1 MFLSSYLCGQHSMKM
16 KRRYVKLGLQIFLL
30 QPELIGS
37 EFIETAGF
45 MEVADSNDMVI
56 IFPSTIA
63 RALIANPGGCFNWF
77 GYLGDLVRQF
87 GVFPIFCHFLISLN
101 VGLKGVKQKEPE

>member
-1 MFLSSYLCGQHSMKM
+1 MKM
-16 KRRYVKLGLQIFLL
+16 KRIYVKLGLQIFLL

-63 RALIANPGGCFNWF
+63 RALIILGCAETLNPKQLNQ
-77 GYLGDLVRQF
+77 LNQKRL
-87 GVFPIFCHFLISLN
+87 FLLTIRNGMN
-101 VGLKGVKQKEPE
+101 V

>member
-1 MFLSSYLCGQHSMKM
+1 MEDKVGKYLFLH
-16 KRRYVKLGLQIFLL
+16 

-63 RALIANPGGCFNWF
+63 RALIANPNGCFNWI
-77 GYLGDLVRQF
+77 GYLGDLGR
-87 GVFPIFCHFLISLN
+87 
-101 VGLKGVKQKEPE
+101 